1 MNCKKCKRCGCFFV
15 SDNEVCSKC
24 ESKDN
29 MELAKLRNYLSSNE
43 VVSLEELS
51 NNVGIAPANLNRFIA
66 SEEFSEVYKQLNKN
80 SSDEGYN
87 NISISL

>member
-24 ESKDN
+24 EPKDN
-29 MELAKLRNYLSSNE
+29 MELAKLRNYLSSNT

-51 NNVGIAPANLNRFIA
+51 NNVGITPANLNRFIT
-66 SEEFSEVYKQLNKN
+66 SEEFTGVYKQLSKN
-80 SSDEGYN
+80 SSDEGFN

>member
-24 ESKDN
+24 EPKDN
-29 MELAKLRNYLSSNE
+29 MELAKLRNYLSSNT

-51 NNVGIAPANLNRFIA
+51 NNVGIAPANLNRFIT
-66 SEEFSEVYKQLNKN
+66 SEEFTGVYKQLSKN
-80 SSDEGYN
+80 SSDDGFN
-87 NISISL
+87 NISVSL

>member
-24 ESKDN
+24 EPKDN
-29 MELAKLRNYLSSNE
+29 FELEKLRNYLSSNT

-51 NNVGIAPANLNRFIA
+51 NNVGIAPANLNRFIT
-66 SEEFSEVYKQLNKN
+66 SKEFTGIYKQLSQN
-80 SSDEGYN
+80 SSEEGFN
-87 NISISL
+87 NISVSL